1 MCHCLSL
8 SLSTRTIMNGK
19 GELARHRL
27 WSFSLIFL
35 SFNDVSEQ
43 LRKVAR
49 DQQAGNHDRER
60 RAQWST
66 LGALSRSYYSYTIP
80 REMEREGKKR
90 SKVPN
95 NIFLY
100 TMPRLVPEWL
110 NIVTITRGA
119 NQRDGNRLSVSF
131 TTKTMSRAAKMRETS
146 N

>member
-1 MCHCLSL
+1 
-8 SLSTRTIMNGK
+8 MNGK

-95 NIFLY
+95 NIFFIYDASTCSRMAQYRDYY
-100 TMPRLVPEWL
+100 TRSESKGWE
-110 NIVTITRGA
+110 
-119 NQRDGNRLSVSF
+119 SVVC
-131 TTKTMSRAAKMRETS
+131 
-146 N
+146 